1 MGRRLRG
8 SRVSKARANLEVGRH
23 AAAAA
28 GQPSRALR
36 RLEVFLDIAFGLV
49 AVHMMSYLPP
59 VHDTSWVG
67 KPLGL
72 LGALVRNYREVWRSV
87 MGAGITVIAWYVA
100 SKRLNC
106 VRATDL
112 VHSTLVLLQAAFLCL
127 FIYFAICDPTLSG
140 GPSSRALQ
148 CGSVVLA
155 SVAGQLAWSYARSQN
170 LQDETTPRAR
180 LDELTARGW
189 TETLTAVLNT
199 PLSWV
204 GPISWTLGWF
214 IIPVVLTYAPRVW
227 RAARRAPAETNEA

>member
-1 MGRRLRG
+1 
-8 SRVSKARANLEVGRH
+8 V
-23 AAAAA
+23 AAP
-28 GQPSRALR
+28 PSRALR

-49 AVHMMSYLPP
+49 AVHMLSYLPP
-59 VHDTSWVG
+59 VQDMSWVG

-87 MGAGITVIAWYVA
+87 MGAGMTVIAWYVA

-106 VRATDL
+106 VRATDF
-112 VHSTLVLLQAAFLCL
+112 VHSTLVLLQAALLCL

-148 CGSVVLA
+148 SGSVALA
-155 SVAGQLAWSYARSQN
+155 SIAGQLASRHARRRN
-170 LQDETTPRAR
+170 LQDEATPQAR
-180 LDELTARGW
+180 LDEITARGR
-189 TETLTAVLNT
+189 TETLTAVLTT

-214 IIPVVLTYAPRVW
+214 VIPVVLTFAPRVR
-227 RAARRAPAETNEA
+227 RAARRAVVAPNEARLR

>member
-1 MGRRLRG
+1 MGG
-8 SRVSKARANLEVGRH
+8 RAAVT
-23 AAAAA
+23 AAP
-28 GQPSRALR
+28 PSRALR

-49 AVHMMSYLPP
+49 AVHMLSYLPP
-59 VHDTSWVG
+59 VQDMSWVG

-87 MGAGITVIAWYVA
+87 MGAGMTVIAWYVA

-106 VRATDL
+106 VRATDF
-112 VHSTLVLLQAAFLCL
+112 VHSTLVLLQAALLCL

-148 CGSVVLA
+148 SGSVALA
-155 SVAGQLAWSYARSQN
+155 SIAGQLASGYARRRN
-170 LQDETTPRAR
+170 LQDEATPQAR
-180 LDELTARGW
+180 LDEITARGR
-189 TETLTAVLNT
+189 TETLTAVLTT

-214 IIPVVLTYAPRVW
+214 IIPAVLTFAPRVR
-227 RAARRAPAETNEA
+227 RAARRAVVATNEVR